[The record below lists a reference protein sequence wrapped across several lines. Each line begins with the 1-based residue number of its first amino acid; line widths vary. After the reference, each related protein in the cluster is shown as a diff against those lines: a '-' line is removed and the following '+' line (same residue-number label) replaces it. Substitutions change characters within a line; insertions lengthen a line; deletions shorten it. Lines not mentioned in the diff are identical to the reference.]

1 MNQRRGFWR
10 LEHLSDTQLLE
21 GLGGVLRSQ
30 RRSLAELVAH
40 LAEVEERRLHLKA
53 ACSSMF
59 VYCVGRLAMS
69 EDEACRR
76 IELARLARRFPVLF
90 GELESGTLTL
100 SAALILKP
108 VLSSDNH
115 LELIRAA
122 RGKTSEQVRELVAE
136 RFPKPDAP
144 SHIRKLPERRPPEA
158 RVPPAP
164 PSARSAASLP
174 ISSSPEPAPASLAL
188 DRSPPC
194 APSQPQAHASRSIEP
209 LAARRYKIQFTA
221 DAELKEKLERA

>member
-59 VYCVGRLAMS
+59 NYCVGRLAMS

-90 GELESGTLTL
+90 AEIESGALTL
-100 SAALILKP
+100 SAALLLKP
-108 VLSSDNH
+108 VLSADNH
-115 LELIRAA
+115 LGLIRAA
-122 RGKTSEQVRELVAE
+122 RGKTSDQVRELVAE

-144 SHIRKLPERRPPEA
+144 SKIRKLPERRPPEEPMTA
-158 RVPPAP
+158 AAAAAAAAP
-164 PSARSAASLP
+164 RTA
-174 ISSSPEPAPASLAL
+174 APAV
-188 DRSPPC
+188 PMG
-194 APSQPQAHASRSIEP
+194 
-209 LAARRYKIQFTA
+209 TV
-221 DAELKEKLERA
+221 